1 MISLNSFSA
10 SKFGGRFCHSW
21 LRGLAQASVSSASSS
36 GVSWSEV
43 SRGGKGRRSH
53 SSPARGGVGGGRGGV
68 AYSGAGQLE
77 PRAQVRTKVR
87 VPEMM
92 RGQGRA
98 VPKASFEAWMAQ
110 LG

>member
-53 SSPARGGVGGGRGGV
+53 SSPARGGVGGGGGGLPTV
-68 AYSGAGQLE
+68 ERVSWSPGPRSEPKSGFQ
-77 PRAQVRTKVR
+77 R
-87 VPEMM
+87 
-92 RGQGRA
+92 
-98 VPKASFEAWMAQ
+98 
-110 LG
+110 